1 MRSPKEV
8 SFRLQQ
14 EIANAVLLFSQPRPQ
29 LGAQAPLEGLPS
41 PQSVA
46 DAVRGTDYVR
56 ELIKL
61 ADQVLLG
68 RIPIFD
74 SEIDYGPAPAWRR
87 DPLRR
92 TETPSK
98 YFRFIPYLDLAAA
111 GDHKWI
117 WEVNRHQHL
126 VLLAQAFV
134 LTGKQ
139 AYCDEVVRNWTYG
152 GATIPFSAAS
162 TGPARSKLASGRCRG
177 FGYGTC

>member
-87 DPLRR
+87 DPLRQR
-92 TETPSK
+92 KLPAN
-98 YFRFIPYLDLAAA
+98 I
-111 GDHKWI
+111 
-117 WEVNRHQHL
+117 
-126 VLLAQAFV
+126 
-134 LTGKQ
+134 
-139 AYCDEVVRNWTYG
+139 
-152 GATIPFSAAS
+152 SASSPIS
-162 TGPARSKLASGRCRG
+162 TWPRPAITSG
-177 FGYGTC
+177 FGRSIAISIWSCSRKPLCSPEISHTAMR